1 MFKINLSPQVREDSL
16 TVSKHGETLV
26 INGIDYDFSQLP
38 EGATLPREAIDCE
51 YIVSDVG
58 RLNGNIELTLLL
70 PITAD
75 ASYAAKFPVPILVP
89 EDGPVVLP
97 E

>member
-1 MFKINLSPQVREDSL
+1 MFKINLSPQVREDVL
-16 TVSKHGETLV
+16 ALSKQGETLV
-26 INGIDYDFSQLP
+26 INGTEFDFSQLP

-58 RLNGNIELTLLL
+58 RLNGDIELTLLL

-75 ASYAAKFPVPILVP
+75 ASDAAKFPAPILVS